1 MSSRPLALLLAA
13 CLAGC
18 AGSGPPPPSYLR
30 FVDSRI
36 FDDQLQDSLA
46 QDYDSVTVAFEGSD
60 VTVNNLPERL
70 DAWLYNLQNRYDGK
84 VEFIQDRDA
93 GAVGKG
99 LEGLAVMAAVGA
111 FKLAKDRLHYR
122 SLQYYDAAVYYQRGT
137 GAVTRVVFLRKTPN

>member
-1 MSSRPLALLLAA
+1 MIRRPIALLLAA
-13 CLAGC
+13 CLLGC
-18 AGSGPPPPSYLR
+18 AGASPPPPSYLR

-36 FDDQLQDSLA
+36 FDDQLKSALA
-46 QDYDSVTVAFEGSD
+46 ADHASVTVAFEGSD

-84 VEFIQDRDA
+84 VEFVQDRDA

-122 SLQYYDAAVYYQRGT
+122 SLQHYDAAVYYQRGT
-137 GAVTRVVFLRKTPN
+137 GAVTRVVFVRKAQN